1 MEVTDR
7 VHIVAHGW
15 ETARIVDPIYEL
27 KADKIVFILP
37 PNEAFIAEFEREML
51 EDLDAT
57 DRLEVEFRE
66 ANPFDLD
73 SMLQTFTQ
81 AVKDHEDDDV
91 FINVS
96 TGTQIAAIAGMMAA
110 QTSDATPFYVQPVLG
125 DLDAETIETPDE
137 PLFSDAGNIS
147 ELPVFELRGPS
158 PEQLQILGYLHGKD
172 GVTKKELIRYA
183 EDEELPFIADTEAKS
198 DEGRYRLL
206 ESHIITPL
214 TKNEY
219 VSVTKAG
226 RKKEVHLEDRGIDAL
241 AAFPLE
247 SDTLDA
253 VTEGMDVP
261 DEEKDPIT
269 GAAGDHPRWTPK
281 QSETINDLKYLRRR
295 RGSTDSE

>member
-15 ETARIVDPIYEL
+15 EVARIVDPIYEL

-37 PNEAFIAEFEREML
+37 PNEAFIADFEHEML
-51 EDLDAT
+51 ENLEAT
-57 DRLEVEFRE
+57 DRLEMEFRE

-73 SMLQTFTQ
+73 SMLQAFTQ

-125 DLDAETIETPDE
+125 DLDDETLGTPDE
-137 PLFSDAGNIS
+137 PLFSDAGDVA

-219 VSVTKAG
+219 VSVKKAG

-247 SDTLDA
+247 SETLEA
-253 VTEGMDVP
+253 VTEGLGVP
-261 DEEKDPIT
+261 DGAKDPIT
-269 GAAGDHPRWTPK
+269 GAAGERPRYTPK
-281 QSETINDLKYLRRR
+281 KRETINDITYRRE
-295 RGSTDSE
+295 STDSE